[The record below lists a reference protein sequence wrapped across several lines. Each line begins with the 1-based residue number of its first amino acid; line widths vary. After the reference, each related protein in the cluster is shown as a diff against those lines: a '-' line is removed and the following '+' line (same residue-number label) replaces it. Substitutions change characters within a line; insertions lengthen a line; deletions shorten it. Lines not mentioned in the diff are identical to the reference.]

1 MDRKLGHEVYVRGR
15 PFNIQLLSIL
25 ALWFFTSATP
35 LFGDILSNSEP
46 SSSEIANQAG
56 FSIEAFEKMTDGPVQ
71 WVTAGQ
77 GVLVYGAGQEAY
89 LAPEETPDI
98 TVASLTFDHNISE
111 ALILGR
117 LAFLSEEGVGLRILD
132 LEDPSNPIDLG
143 SYDLPGTTFH
153 LAHWGG
159 FLFIGGEDG
168 GVRVLEVFPPGSEP
182 SFERPRTPVERTRV
196 FLDWRTHHGD
206 GNLR

>member
-1 MDRKLGHEVYVRGR
+1 MDRKLGYEVYVRDR
-15 PFNIQLLSIL
+15 PFGIQLLSIL

-56 FSIEAFEKMTDGPVQ
+56 FSIEAFEKMTDGPVY

-89 LAPEETPDI
+89 FAPEETPEI

-143 SYDLPGTTFH
+143 TYGLSGTTFH

-159 FLFIGGEDG
+159 FLFIGEDDG
-168 GVRVLEVFPPGSEP
+168 GVRVLRSSPASEP
-182 SFERPRTPVERTRV
+182 SSNAPNSSERARV
-196 FLDWRTHHGD
+196 LHRSE
-206 GNLR
+206 NP